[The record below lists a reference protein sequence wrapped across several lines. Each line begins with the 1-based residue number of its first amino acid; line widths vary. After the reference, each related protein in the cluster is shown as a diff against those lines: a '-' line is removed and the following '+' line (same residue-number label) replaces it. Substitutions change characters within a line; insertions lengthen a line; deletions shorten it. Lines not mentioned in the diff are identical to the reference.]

1 MNLLQKLQ
9 QLREKAGSNIP
20 KNGIAPS
27 SAGGFRY
34 YLLEDI
40 LSVVKPLLVELHL
53 SIHLSNTELSSSHFH
68 EKVQGKYGEKL
79 EFFLISTAKLTFE
92 VHDLEKEKGGDVL
105 QFVSSASSASKNTG
119 FSSGSAIT
127 YATRYFYQSL
137 LMLTDSDEPETT
149 ELPPQSGSSGGG
161 KTRSLSW

>member
-40 LSVVKPLLVELHL
+40 LSVIKPLLVELRL
-53 SIHLSNTELSSSHFH
+53 SIHLTNTELTSSHFH

-79 EFFLISTAKLTFE
+79 EFFLISTARLTFE
-92 VHDLEKEKGGDVL
+92 VRDLEGDSGDVL
-105 QFVSSASSASKNTG
+105 SFVSSASSASKNTG

-149 ELPPQSGSSGGG
+149 ELPPQSGGGGG
-161 KTRSLSW
+161 KTRSLTW